1 MTDRGMHQV
10 GFEKQGEAH
19 DRRSGDLGR
28 RMRSEGKWTCGQR
41 WRYGWAVAI
50 PVTFSK

>member
-19 DRRSGDLGR
+19 DRGVET
-28 RMRSEGKWTCGQR
+28 SEGGCGQR
-41 WRYGWAVAI
+41 GIGHAVRGGSYGWAVAI